1 MTECA
6 IDFKNHGA
14 KINLLNREVIKMV
27 IKEIELNLNEI
38 EFIIE
43 QMQHEIVDREFAD
56 YDDEVHMSNADIVK
70 IIQKLRGLKRGII

>member
-1 MTECA
+1 
-6 IDFKNHGA
+6 
-14 KINLLNREVIKMV
+14 MV
-27 IKEIELNLNEI
+27 VNEIELNLNEI

-56 YDDEVHMSNADIVK
+56 YDDEVYMSNADIVK

>member
-1 MTECA
+1 
-6 IDFKNHGA
+6 
-14 KINLLNREVIKMV
+14 MV
-27 IKEIELNLNEI
+27 INEIELNLNEI

-56 YDDEVHMSNADIVK
+56 YDDEVIMSNAGIIK

>member
-1 MTECA
+1 
-6 IDFKNHGA
+6 
-14 KINLLNREVIKMV
+14 MV
-27 IKEIELNLNEI
+27 VNEIELNLNEI

-56 YDDEVHMSNADIVK
+56 YDDEVYMSNADIIK

>member
-1 MTECA
+1 
-6 IDFKNHGA
+6 
-14 KINLLNREVIKMV
+14 MV
-27 IKEIELNLNEI
+27 INEIELNLNEI

-70 IIQKLRGLKRGII
+70 IIQKLRGLKRAII

>member
-1 MTECA
+1 
-6 IDFKNHGA
+6 
-14 KINLLNREVIKMV
+14 MV
-27 IKEIELNLNEI
+27 INEIELNLNEI

-56 YDDEVHMSNADIVK
+56 YDDEVIMSNADIVK

>member
-1 MTECA
+1 
-6 IDFKNHGA
+6 
-14 KINLLNREVIKMV
+14 MV
-27 IKEIELNLNEI
+27 INEIELNLNEI

-56 YDDEVHMSNADIVK
+56 YDDEVIMSNAGIVK